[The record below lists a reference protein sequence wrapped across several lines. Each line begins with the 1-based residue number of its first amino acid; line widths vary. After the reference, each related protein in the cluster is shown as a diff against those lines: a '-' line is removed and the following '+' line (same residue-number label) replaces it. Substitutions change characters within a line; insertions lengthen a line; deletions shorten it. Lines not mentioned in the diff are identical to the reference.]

1 VNACH
6 ADSVKSLGHRDGTR
20 LETAPAEVLMKSIQ
34 IVAALVAIAL
44 FAPSAWADFKQERT
58 LKLEPGGTFTLES
71 DIGEVVLTGE
81 SASGARVLITSDKDL
96 DRDFDVTFDETSRG
110 ATVKIKSRGSIR
122 RLLGGWF
129 ENDHTRITI
138 QAPAKTDARLSTSG
152 GSVRVSRLTGVV
164 DIRSSGGSL
173 DVDAVEG
180 NVNGGTSGGSI
191 RMRDV
196 NGNVIAN
203 TSGGSITMTN
213 IRGTL
218 RADTS
223 GGGISIV
230 DVSGELRASTSGGSV
245 DVRGAGGRVDAS
257 SSGGGVTVRFAPGNS
272 SGGVVSSSGGSVRA
286 EIDPGAKVSIDAHAS
301 GGSVNSDVPVTIQGK
316 VESDSLRGDM
326 NGGGPLLRLRSSGG
340 GVRISANAQ
349 GQRSNG
355 KGQR

>member
-6 ADSVKSLGHRDGTR
+6 ANSVKSLGHRGGTY

-34 IVAALVAIAL
+34 IVAALVAIGL
-44 FAPSAWADFKQERT
+44 FATPAWADFKQERT

-96 DRDFDVTFDETSRG
+96 DRDFDVSFDETPRG

-122 RLLGGWF
+122 RLFGGWF

-138 QAPAKTDARLSTSG
+138 QVPTKTDARLSTSG

-196 NGNVIAN
+196 HGNVIAN

-245 DVRGAGGRVDAS
+245 DVRDAGGRVDAS

-340 GVRISANAQ
+340 GVRISASAQ
-349 GQRSNG
+349 SQRSNG

>member
-6 ADSVKSLGHRDGTR
+6 APSVKSLEHRDGTC
-20 LETAPAEVLMKSIQ
+20 LETVPAEVLMKSIQ
-34 IVAALVAIAL
+34 IAAALVVIGL
-44 FAPSAWADFKQERT
+44 FTTSAWADFKQERT
-58 LKLEPGGTFTLES
+58 LTLEPGGTFTLES
-71 DIGEVVLTGE
+71 DIGDVVLTGE
-81 SASGARVLITSDKDL
+81 SASGARVLITSDRDL
-96 DRDFDVTFDETSRG
+96 ARDFDVSFDETPRG
-110 ATVKIKSRGSIR
+110 ATVKIKHRGAMR
-122 RLLGGWF
+122 RLFGGWF

-138 QAPAKTDARLSTSG
+138 QVPTKTDARLSTSG
-152 GSVRVSRLTGVV
+152 GSVRVSRVTGVV

-173 DVDAVEG
+173 DVDAVDG

-196 NGNVIAN
+196 HGNVIAN

-245 DVRGAGGRVDAS
+245 DVRDAGGRVDAS
-257 SSGGGVTVRFAPGNS
+257 SSGGGVTVRFAAGNS

-340 GVRISANAQ
+340 GVRISANTQ
-349 GQRSNG
+349 GQRSSGN
-355 KGQR
+355 GQR